1 MIIAKPAQLARV
13 SFARA
18 HDNKEAYKL
27 LSNKCNKTINSLIVI
42 RDACDSDRVKPRKN
56 NCVKSFKCILLKCV
70 SVIVIK
76 GASKN

>member
-1 MIIAKPAQLARV
+1 MIIAKPAQLAGA

-42 RDACDSDRVKPRKN
+42 KDTTETLAPAIRK
-56 NCVKSFKCILLKCV
+56 
-70 SVIVIK
+70 
-76 GASKN
+76 